1 MPHIN
6 PRGVYPVYLLC
17 GARIIRGE
25 ENEFM
30 KKTLIIANW
39 KCNPTTLIE
48 AKQLFNSVK
57 RGLRNIKDKNVE
69 IVICPPFI
77 YIAAI
82 SLNGPLNFKLA
93 GQDSFWEENGAF
105 TGEISSTMLRNMGCQ
120 YVILGHSERR
130 KYFKETDEMIN
141 RKVKSVI
148 LARLNPIFCI
158 GENWDERKENLTQ
171 KVLRAQVEKG
181 LKGIAK
187 KEIKK
192 VIIAYEPVWAIGT
205 GKACSPEEAEKSGNF
220 IRKIISRL
228 YNQKIAKNIKI
239 LYGGSVNSQNAAGYI
254 FGAKLQGLLVGGASL
269 DASEFTRIIK
279 NFN

>member
-1 MPHIN
+1 
-6 PRGVYPVYLLC
+6 
-17 GARIIRGE
+17 
-25 ENEFM
+25 M
-30 KKTLIIANW
+30 KTFIVANW
-39 KCNPTTLIE
+39 KMNPPFLAE
-48 AKQLFNSVK
+48 AKVLFNSINK
-57 RGLRNIKDKNVE
+57 ISKNLRNVE
-69 IVICPPFI
+69 LIISPPFI
-77 YIAAI
+77 YIV
-82 SLNGPLNFKLA
+82 SLIPKEPLNFKLA
-93 GQDSFWEENGAF
+93 GQDSFWEEKGAF
-105 TGEISSTMLRNMGCQ
+105 TGEISSKMLRNMGCQ

-141 RKVKSVI
+141 RKVKSAISVK
-148 LARLNPIFCI
+148 LNPIFCI

-181 LKGIAK
+181 LKGVTK

-205 GKACSPEEAEKSGNF
+205 GKACSPDESEKSGNS

-269 DASEFTRIIK
+269 DAGEFTRIIK
-279 NFN
+279 NFD